1 MDTTHQLANL
11 LLSKHWKISTAESC
25 TGGMISA
32 RFTDIAGSSDWFER
46 GYVTYSN
53 EAKVEDIGVASELI
67 TKHGAVSTEVAEAM
81 ARGTLAASK
90 ANIALSVTGVAGPT
104 GGSLEKPVGF
114 VCFAWAWLSRDGV
127 ECISEGIQLISKDA
141 LVTSE
146 TRSHVRKLAADHAIK
161 RANEILSNL
170 D

>member
-1 MDTTHQLANL
+1 MNTTLQLAKL

-53 EAKVEDIGVASELI
+53 EAKVQDIGVPAELI
-67 TKHGAVSTEVAEAM
+67 AKHGAVSVAVAEAM

-114 VCFAWAWLSRDGV
+114 VCFAWAWIGKDGV
-127 ECISEGIQLISKDA
+127 ECISESVQLIATDT
-141 LVTSE
+141 LITSE
-146 TRSHVRKLAADHAIK
+146 TRSLVRNLAADHSIR
-161 RANEILSNL
+161 RACEVIT
-170 D
+170 

>member
-1 MDTTHQLANL
+1 MNTTLQLAKL
-11 LLSKHWKISTAESC
+11 LLSKQWKISTAESC

-53 EAKVEDIGVASELI
+53 EAKVQDIGVPAELI
-67 TKHGAVSTEVAEAM
+67 AKHGAVSIAVAEAM

-114 VCFAWAWLSRDGV
+114 VCFAWAWIGKDGV
-127 ECISEGIQLISKDA
+127 ECISESVQLIATDT
-141 LVTSE
+141 LITSE
-146 TRSHVRKLAADHAIK
+146 TRSLVRNLAADHSIR
-161 RANEILSNL
+161 RACEVIT
-170 D
+170 

>member
-1 MDTTHQLANL
+1 MNTTLQLAKL

-53 EAKVEDIGVASELI
+53 EAKVQDIGVPAELI
-67 TKHGAVSTEVAEAM
+67 AKHGAVSVAVAEAM

-114 VCFAWAWLSRDGV
+114 VCFAWAWIGKDGV
-127 ECISEGIQLISKDA
+127 ECISESVQLIAADT
-141 LVTSE
+141 LITSE
-146 TRSHVRKLAADHAIK
+146 TRSLVRNLAADHSIR
-161 RANEILSNL
+161 RACEVIT
-170 D
+170 